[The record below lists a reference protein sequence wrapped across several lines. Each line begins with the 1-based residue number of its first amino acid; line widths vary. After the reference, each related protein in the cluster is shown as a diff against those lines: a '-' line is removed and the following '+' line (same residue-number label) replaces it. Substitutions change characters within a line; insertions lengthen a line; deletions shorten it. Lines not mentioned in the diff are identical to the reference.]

1 MSYFDKDRAA
11 DGVSPRMSSFPKP
24 GISSVGEY
32 QQAGRPWLKQFTANA
47 LVVDITGTTTLI
59 NDAAN
64 KQEFPYVAKRI
75 VINNTSAAGNFAVIS
90 FCSLNVADDD
100 TIASSAALIH
110 GNYYLLDG
118 GTSLTLEAKCRRLY
132 IGGNIGA
139 TPAISLYAE
148 LTGIEHDYD
157 LDVEG
162 ISGISDA

>member
-11 DGVSPRMSSFPKP
+11 DSPAPRMSSFPKP

-32 QQAGRPWLKQFTANA
+32 QQAGRPWLKQFTANNLGVDA
-47 LVVDITGTTTLI
+47 TAVVTRID
-59 NDAAN
+59 DSAN
-64 KQEFPYVAKRI
+64 KQEFPYVAKRV
-75 VINNTSAAGNFAVIS
+75 VINNTSAGGNVALIS

-100 TIASSAALIH
+100 TDTDSAALTH

-132 IGGNIGA
+132 IGGNDGA

>member
-1 MSYFDKDRAA
+1 MSYFDKDRAGNPA
-11 DGVSPRMSSFPKP
+11 PRVASFPKP

-32 QQAGRPWLKQFTANA
+32 QQAGRPWLKAFTANA
-47 LVVDITGTTTLI
+47 LGADITGTTTLI
-59 NDAAN
+59 DDSLN

-100 TIASSAALIH
+100 TVLSSAALIH

-132 IGGNIGA
+132 IGGNNAA
-139 TPAISLYAE
+139 TPDISLYAE